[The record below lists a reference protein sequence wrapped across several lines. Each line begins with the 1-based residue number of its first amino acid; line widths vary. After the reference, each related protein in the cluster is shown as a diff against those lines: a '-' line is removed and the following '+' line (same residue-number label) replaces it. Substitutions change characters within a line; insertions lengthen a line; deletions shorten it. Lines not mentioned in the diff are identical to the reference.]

1 MSQELDEPL
10 PRREYPEYFWFAM
23 TLVAL
28 LVCTAINDTEH
39 LADTSFATSQAAAS
53 H

>member
-10 PRREYPEYFWFAM
+10 RSHAYREYFWFAI

-28 LVCTAINDTEH
+28 LVCAAINDTEH
-39 LADTSFATSQAAAS
+39 LADTSFATSQVAVS
-53 H
+53 R

>member
-10 PRREYPEYFWFAM
+10 RNRGYREYFWFAM

-28 LVCTAINDTEH
+28 MVCTAISDTGH
-39 LADTSFATSQAAAS
+39 LADTSFATSQVAVS
-53 H
+53 R